1 MDPEFVRY
9 EAGEGIAVILLDRPQ
24 AANAQN
30 PQVLQE
36 LDAAWTRADEDADV
50 RVVVFR
56 TEGKHFSAGHDMQG
70 GGDPSLGPRSR
81 GRSPDG

>member
-36 LDAAWTRADEDADV
+36 LDAAWTTR
-50 RVVVFR
+50 R
-56 TEGKHFSAGHDMQG
+56 
-70 GGDPSLGPRSR
+70 R
-81 GRSPDG
+81 GC